1 MQLARMA
8 GYTMAVHATFSVPMN
23 LLGKQHR

>member
-1 MQLARMA
+1 MQLARMV

-23 LLGKQHR
+23 MIGKQHK